1 MIEKQSEEEERPSNL
16 IQTNNNSL
24 ISEANSLISDKKGI
38 NLNIEDKKRID
49 SAINRGLGIRK
60 EDYINF
66 EEIAIKKSLF
76 FRLFISGTIE
86 YGNFSGEEPTKVIY
100 EFVSGEKWAKEDG
113 LIKGSTQYSCK
124 GEGIHNYYSYGLN
137 FEISYRST
145 DPFGWPQLVLNCFTL
160 KVMDAF
166 MSLHQLEDIKEKFI
180 FLEQLKIV
188 IL

>member
-76 FRLFISGTIE
+76 FRLFI
-86 YGNFSGEEPTKVIY
+86 YLTKV
-100 EFVSGEKWAKEDG
+100 
-113 LIKGSTQYSCK
+113 
-124 GEGIHNYYSYGLN
+124 
-137 FEISYRST
+137 
-145 DPFGWPQLVLNCFTL
+145 
-160 KVMDAF
+160 
-166 MSLHQLEDIKEKFI
+166 
-180 FLEQLKIV
+180 
-188 IL
+188 